1 MEKQILLDQLDD
13 RIKRALSLILLLYPK
28 LLNKELEQQEAVG
41 LLEIIDGL
49 KCFVTV
55 INDIQYNDNIQKYKN
70 EIYGIAREYNE

>member
-28 LLNKELEQQEAVG
+28 LLNKELEQQEAIG

>member
-28 LLNKELEQQEAVG
+28 LLSKELEQQEAVG

>member
-28 LLNKELEQQEAVG
+28 LLNKELEQQEAAG

-49 KCFVTV
+49 KCFITV
-55 INDIQYNDNIQKYKN
+55 INDIQYNDNIQKYKMYK
-70 EIYGIAREYNE
+70 IY

>member
-70 EIYGIAREYNE
+70 EIYGIAREHNE